1 MAGQR
6 INIMD
11 LKQLVRLKKEGH
23 SNRRTAELLRV
34 SRNTVNEYVR
44 IFSAHNLSFEELTQL
59 SDKELDDLFPCASEV
74 ESYRYQTLSERFSYF
89 EKELKKP
96 GCTQHTLW
104 REYIKTH
111 PDGYMYSQFCY
122 HLSQWRERVDISL
135 KLNHKFGEKVFIDF
149 TGKKLSYVDRSTGQI
164 VEVNVFVAILPATGY
179 TYVVATHTQSQ
190 QEVIE
195 ALRKCFQYMGGVP
208 KVIVSDNLKAAVTKS
223 HKYEPTI
230 NRSLNDFAL
239 HYGCIVDPTRPYS
252 PQDKAMVEGAV
263 KIVYQRIFY
272 PLGKHTFFSL
282 ESLNEAIGVLLE
294 TYNNY
299 QMSRSPETRSQ
310 LFYSLE
316 KEHLQELP
324 SEAYIIR
331 NFKSLTVQK
340 MGYVYLTEDKHYYS
354 VPYRYIGRKVE
365 VQYTYSTI
373 EIYFERE
380 RIALH
385 KRSKSQGK
393 YTTITDH
400 LSSSHKAYSEWSLDF
415 FCAKAQKIGKYTE
428 QFIREMIQQKDY
440 PEVAYKQALGIILL
454 AKKYPEE
461 RVEKACER
469 ALSIGRYGYHL
480 IENILKN
487 GMDQDQ
493 SEQLITPHIP
503 PHSNIRGGNNY
514 C

>member
-149 TGKKLSYVDRSTGQI
+149 TGKKLSYIDRSTGQI

-195 ALRKCFQYMGGVP
+195 ALRKCFQYMGGAP

-230 NRSLNDFAL
+230 NRSLIHH
-239 HYGCIVDPTRPYS
+239 HY
-252 PQDKAMVEGAV
+252 
-263 KIVYQRIFY
+263 
-272 PLGKHTFFSL
+272 
-282 ESLNEAIGVLLE
+282 
-294 TYNNY
+294 
-299 QMSRSPETRSQ
+299 
-310 LFYSLE
+310 
-316 KEHLQELP
+316 
-324 SEAYIIR
+324 
-331 NFKSLTVQK
+331 
-340 MGYVYLTEDKHYYS
+340 
-354 VPYRYIGRKVE
+354 
-365 VQYTYSTI
+365 
-373 EIYFERE
+373 
-380 RIALH
+380 
-385 KRSKSQGK
+385 
-393 YTTITDH
+393 
-400 LSSSHKAYSEWSLDF
+400 
-415 FCAKAQKIGKYTE
+415 
-428 QFIREMIQQKDY
+428 
-440 PEVAYKQALGIILL
+440 
-454 AKKYPEE
+454 
-461 RVEKACER
+461 
-469 ALSIGRYGYHL
+469 
-480 IENILKN
+480 
-487 GMDQDQ
+487 
-493 SEQLITPHIP
+493 
-503 PHSNIRGGNNY
+503 
-514 C
+514 